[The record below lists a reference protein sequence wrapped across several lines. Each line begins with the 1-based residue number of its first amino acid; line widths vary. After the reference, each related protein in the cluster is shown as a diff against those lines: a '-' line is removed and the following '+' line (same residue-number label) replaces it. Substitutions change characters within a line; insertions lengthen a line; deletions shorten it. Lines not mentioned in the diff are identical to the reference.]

1 MPLAV
6 RDTQSVPAS
15 RLQAL
20 RARHSKIEEEL
31 DRESQHPSASEG
43 HLKSLKKMKLS
54 LKEEIEGIRD
64 AS

>member
-20 RARHSKIEEEL
+20 RARHSRIEDEL
-31 DRESQHPSASEG
+31 DRESQHASASDS

-54 LKEEIEGIRD
+54 LKEQIEGIRD
-64 AS
+64 PS

>member
-20 RARHSKIEEEL
+20 RARHSKIEAEL
-31 DRESQHPSASEG
+31 DRESQHASASDH
-43 HLKSLKKMKLS
+43 HLKSLKRMKLS